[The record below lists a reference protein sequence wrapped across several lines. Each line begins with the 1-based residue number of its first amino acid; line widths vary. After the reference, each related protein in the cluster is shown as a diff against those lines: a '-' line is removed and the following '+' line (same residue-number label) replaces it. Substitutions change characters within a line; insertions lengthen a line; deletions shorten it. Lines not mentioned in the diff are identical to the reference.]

1 MFNKQEYKKV
11 MNVPF
16 SVSIACIL
24 IILITTFTTNSEN
37 ALKGLVGGYLG
48 LGLGVLFIIL
58 INLNTPT
65 YHLTDLFPCVML
77 LGIIGLMSFYLFTY
91 FDKIAKGEVSNY
103 YMSFSVLTAVF
114 LAIQLSII
122 FSSLFKDTNEKL
134 LSDRTFSLLGLL
146 AVINYI
152 MVITLGIVLKFYST
166 QG

>member
-1 MFNKQEYKKV
+1 MFNKEEYKKV

-65 YHLTDLFPCVML
+65 YHLTDLFPCLML

-91 FDKIAKGEVSNY
+91 FDKIEKGEVSDY
-103 YMSFSVLTAVF
+103 YMSFSALTAIF

-134 LSDRTFSLLGLL
+134 LSNRTFSLLGLL

>member
-1 MFNKQEYKKV
+1 MFNKEEYKKV

-91 FDKIAKGEVSNY
+91 FDQIAKGEVSEY
-103 YMSFSVLTAVF
+103 YMSFLVLTAIF